1 MDEEKEGR
9 VKDINKVL
17 IIGRLTRDAELKY
30 TESGYAILNF
40 SIATNRSVKK
50 DEVWKDEVS
59 YFDATLF
66 GKRAEALAQYLE
78 KGKQV
83 VIDGSLKQDR
93 WTQDGHSRSKV
104 NITVDNIQFT
114 AKQSPAAPTQVA
126 ERRDEIPF

>member
-1 MDEEKEGR
+1 M
-9 VKDINKVL
+9 KDICKVF

-66 GKRAEALAQYLE
+66 GKRAETLAQYLE

-93 WTQDGHSRSKV
+93 WTQDGHSRSKI
-104 NITVDNIQFT
+104 NIVVDNIQFT
-114 AKQSPAAPTQVA
+114 AKQNSAAPTQVE
-126 ERRDEIPF
+126 ERFKDDVPF